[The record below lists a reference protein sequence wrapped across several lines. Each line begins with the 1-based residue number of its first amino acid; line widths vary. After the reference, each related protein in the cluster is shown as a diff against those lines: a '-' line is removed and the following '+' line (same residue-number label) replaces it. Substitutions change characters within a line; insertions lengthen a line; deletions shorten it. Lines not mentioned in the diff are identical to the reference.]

1 MHWFGIHG
9 RLCLRRRLLGKVL
22 DSLEW
27 QIWLQFWRRW
37 CILLRRLPCQRGH
50 TLRLHFGL
58 RCCRRH
64 WLILSWASLNLH
76 PLVARQ
82 FSWSRTFPCSTSW
95 RMPMVKCLYWLR
107 MNRFRKDLATTAR
120 QWQVWRLFTKVV
132 AKFMSYD
139 LQTSRLQK
147 PENSRIV

>member
-1 MHWFGIHG
+1 
-9 RLCLRRRLLGKVL
+9 
-22 DSLEW
+22 
-27 QIWLQFWRRW
+27 
-37 CILLRRLPCQRGH
+37 
-50 TLRLHFGL
+50 
-58 RCCRRH
+58 
-64 WLILSWASLNLH
+64 
-76 PLVARQ
+76 LVARQ
-82 FSWSRTFPCSTSW
+82 FLWSRTFPCSTSW
-95 RMPMVKCLYWLR
+95 QMPMVKCLYWLR